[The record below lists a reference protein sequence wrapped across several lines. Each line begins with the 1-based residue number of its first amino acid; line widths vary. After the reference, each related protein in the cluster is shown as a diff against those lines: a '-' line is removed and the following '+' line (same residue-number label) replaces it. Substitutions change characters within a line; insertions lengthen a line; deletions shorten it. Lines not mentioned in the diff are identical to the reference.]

1 MESKPSSVTARALKP
16 REPFLIV
23 RMVPTAVLKYQ
34 AAGTAFSRPEDVIA
48 VSSRSLPKGV
58 AIREEIRSTGV
69 CLPLVGI

>member
-1 MESKPSSVTARALKP
+1 MEVKMSSTTARPLKPS
-16 REPFLIV
+16 EPFLIV

-58 AIREEIRSTGV
+58 AVREEIESTGV
-69 CLPLVGI
+69 RLPLIE